1 MKVAEH
7 APARSPAVFRGHDMR
22 VLMSAYQ
29 CAPGM
34 GSVSQ
39 IGWEWYSRMAARV
52 PVTLVTHIRNRT
64 ALEAAGAPVRDSEIV
79 YIDTEWFAGPVYR
92 LASRLFPKSQHSV
105 FLLSSVDF
113 YVYDDAARRLLIRR
127 RREGD
132 QWDVVHA
139 VTPVSPIASTRLYGL
154 GLPLIVG
161 PWNGG
166 LPSPANFP
174 EIMKQDSAWLYPIRN
189 IGRFVDLLR
198 GGSRR
203 AEAILTA
210 TAATRQSL
218 PAASRSRCI
227 GMIENG
233 VDLCQFAEK
242 DWAFIPGSGGPLRIL
257 FVGRLVPFK
266 GIPMLLEAVQR
277 FSLESPVEVRIVGD
291 GPMESEWT
299 RLAATMGLSDYVEF
313 CGPAPLSA
321 VPAHI
326 AWSHIFCLPSVR
338 ESGGAVLLEAMAV
351 GRPVVAIAYGG
362 PAELIDGSVGKAL
375 PPDGKDAVI
384 HGLLDVFRDV
394 VRRPDHWR
402 RCGQAARRKAEA
414 SFGWEA
420 KIDRALSLYNQV
432 AEAYHRA

>member
-1 MKVAEH
+1 MKVAEC
-7 APARSPAVFRGHDMR
+7 AAVSSPASTSSHDMR

-52 PVTLVTHIRNRT
+52 PLTLVTHIRNRP
-64 ALEAAGAPVRDSEIV
+64 ALEAAGAPLHNSEIV

-92 LASRLFPKSQHSV
+92 VASRLFPKSQHAV

-113 YVYDDAARRLLIRR
+113 YVYDAAARKLLRR
-127 RREGD
+127 RQREGAR
-132 QWDVVHA
+132 WDVVHA
-139 VTPVSPIASTRLYGL
+139 VTPVSPIASTRLHGL

-174 EIMKQDSAWLYPIRN
+174 EIMKQDAAWLYPIRN
-189 IGRFVDLLR
+189 LGRVVDLLL

-203 AEAILTA
+203 AAAILSA

-218 PAASRSRCI
+218 PAASRSRCVA
-227 GMIENG
+227 MIENG
-233 VDLCQFAEK
+233 VDLRQFAPR
-242 DWAFIPGSGGPLRIL
+242 DWAFTPGVDGPLRIL

-266 GIPMLLEAVQR
+266 GIPMLLEAVHR
-277 FSLESPVEVRIVGD
+277 FSRESPVEVRIVGD
-291 GPMESEWT
+291 GPMQSEWE
-299 RLAATMGLSDYVEF
+299 RQSAAMGLSGCVEF

-321 VPAHI
+321 VPVNM
-326 AWSHIFCLPSVR
+326 AWTHIFCLPSVR
-338 ESGGAVLLEAMAV
+338 ESGGAVLLEAMAA
-351 GRPVVAIAYGG
+351 GRAVVAIGYGG
-362 PAELIDGSVGKAL
+362 PAELVDDSVGKAI
-375 PPDGKDAVI
+375 PPDGKEAVI
-384 HGLLDVFRDV
+384 SALVAIFRDV
-394 VRRPDHWR
+394 VRRPEHWR
-402 RCGQAARRKAEA
+402 LCGQEGRRRAEA

-420 KIDRALSLYNQV
+420 KIDRALHLYGQV
-432 AEAYHRA
+432 RGREK

>member
-1 MKVAEH
+1 MKLAEC
-7 APARSPAVFRGHDMR
+7 APLLSPSSPRRDDVR

-52 PVTLVTHIRNRT
+52 PVTLVTHIRNRS
-64 ALEAAGAPVRDSEIV
+64 ALQAAGAPVHDSEIV

-92 LASRLFPKSQHSV
+92 LATRLFPKSQHSV
-105 FLLSSVDF
+105 FLLSSADF
-113 YVYDDAARRLLIRR
+113 YVYDAAARKLLRR
-127 RREGD
+127 RQREGAG
-132 QWDVVHA
+132 WDVVHA
-139 VTPVSPIASTRLYGL
+139 VTPVSPIASTRLHGL

-189 IGRFVDLLR
+189 LGRIIDLLL

-203 AEAILTA
+203 AAAILSA
-210 TAATRQSL
+210 TAATRESL

-233 VDLCQFAEK
+233 VDLCQFAAS
-242 DWAFIPGSGGPLRIL
+242 DWPFTPGAGGPLRIL

-266 GIPMLLEAVQR
+266 GIPMLLEAVKR
-277 FSLESPVEVRIVGD
+277 FSQESPVEVRIVGD
-291 GPMESEWT
+291 GPMLDEWH
-299 RLAATMGLSDYVEF
+299 RLAVVMGLSGCVEF
-313 CGPAPLSA
+313 CGPAPLAA
-321 VPAHI
+321 VPANM

-351 GRPVVAIAYGG
+351 GRPVVAIGYGG
-362 PAELIDGSVGKAL
+362 PAELIDDGVGKAI
-375 PPDGKDAVI
+375 PPDGKDAVVNA
-384 HGLLDVFRDV
+384 LLAVFRDV
-394 VRRPDHWR
+394 IRRPDHWR
-402 RCGQAARRKAEA
+402 RCGQEGRRRAEA

-420 KIDRALSLYNQV
+420 KMDRALRLYHQV
-432 AEAYHRA
+432 RGAL